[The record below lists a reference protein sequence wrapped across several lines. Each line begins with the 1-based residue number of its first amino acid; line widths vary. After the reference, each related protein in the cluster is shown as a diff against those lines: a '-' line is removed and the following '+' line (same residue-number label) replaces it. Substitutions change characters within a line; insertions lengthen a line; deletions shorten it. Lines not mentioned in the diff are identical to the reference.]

1 MDGEEPLGFWTLL
14 KDATHWGIKE
24 RNDTRVE
31 ISNRIDVIGSMILG
45 IVHVRVILKTA
56 QKSPTAINTVV
67 WCLSVHDP
75 NRKTLYCY
83 PVGGN
88 ASTSADN
95 QGFDFFRGQLE
106 FLFYPHE
113 PKALIYTWSNWLRR
127 RRGLSCCRVVGWSN
141 AASAGSTASDG

>member
-1 MDGEEPLGFWTLL
+1 MDGKEPLGFWTLL

-31 ISNRIDVIGSMILG
+31 ISNRIDVMDSMILG
-45 IVHVRVILKTA
+45 IVHVSVILKTA
-56 QKSPTAINTVV
+56 QESPTAINTVV
-67 WCLSVHDP
+67 WCLPVHEP

-88 ASTSADN
+88 ASTSANN

-106 FLFYPHE
+106 FLFH
-113 PKALIYTWSNWLRR
+113 LSLRVE
-127 RRGLSCCRVVGWSN
+127 G
-141 AASAGSTASDG
+141 